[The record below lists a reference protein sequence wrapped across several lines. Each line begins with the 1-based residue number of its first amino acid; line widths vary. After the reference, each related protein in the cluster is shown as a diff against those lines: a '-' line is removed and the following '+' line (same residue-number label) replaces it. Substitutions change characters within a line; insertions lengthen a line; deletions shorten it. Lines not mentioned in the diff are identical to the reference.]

1 MKNWFTSLNG
11 AISLSAFALLTEL
24 WRAFIDFQ
32 HEYSTYLKGQDMIF
46 LGTLIYTLFF
56 AGWAWGLLAAAR
68 GSRGGLIAALVMSL
82 LFLLIIPVGTLVAY
96 CPSPCATLWPL
107 FEIGNWINL
116 FSGLLAAGAVTLQ
129 LTRKPAAATATA

>member
-11 AISLSAFALLTEL
+11 AITLSVFALLTEL
-24 WRAFIDFQ
+24 WRAFFDFQ
-32 HEYSTYLKGQDMIF
+32 HEYSTYLKGQDMIL

-68 GSRGGLIAALVMSL
+68 GSRGGLIAALVINL
-82 LFLLIIPVGTLVAY
+82 LFLLVIPVGTMVAY

-116 FSGLLAAGAVTLQ
+116 IFGLLATVALALQ
-129 LTRKPAAATATA
+129 LTRKPIEVAA